1 MCVSRMQ
8 NLLDQYLLFR
18 LRSKQDP
25 DAFTRL
31 YDRYVEAIYRFAILK
46 LPTEEDA
53 QDVTSETFLKVWTH
67 IKNGGEITHVRAF
80 FYQVARNLIADRYR
94 RETHVSYGLVTSEDA
109 ETSTLLE
116 PIEGDRGRNKRLLE
130 ARADFS
136 LLLKQL
142 DRLKEDYRDV
152 LTLRLIDD
160 LPFGVIAE
168 ILGKTPGNIRVIFH
182 RALKALKDLEQ
193 TPA

>member
-1 MCVSRMQ
+1 MCALHMQ

-31 YDRYVEAIYRFAILK
+31 YDRYVEAIYRFAVLK

-53 QDVTSETFLKVWTH
+53 QDVTSETFLKAWAH
-67 IKNGGEITHVRAF
+67 IQSGGEISHVRAF
-80 FYQVARNLIADRYR
+80 FYQIARNLIADRYR
-94 RETHVSYGLVTSEDA
+94 RESHVTYLPVTFEMAEASTQVEGLD
-109 ETSTLLE
+109 
-116 PIEGDRGRNKRLLE
+116 GDRGRSKRMLE
-130 ARADFS
+130 ARADFG
-136 LLLKQL
+136 LMLKQL

-160 LPFGVIAE
+160 LPFQVIAE
-168 ILGKTPGNIRVIFH
+168 ILGKNPGNIRVIFH

-193 TPA
+193 P